1 MLGAPGRPGANDR
14 IQVGVIGVGFRA
26 SLLIDQ
32 LPKPGEIVALSDCFL
47 TRAEEAVAKRK
58 TKWDVYQDYRKL
70 LDRKDID
77 AVIIA
82 TQDFDRVIPC
92 IHACQAGKD
101 VYAEKP
107 LTLYP
112 GEGTALVKAAR
123 KYETVFQVGTQQRS
137 MEMDQIAC
145 KLVRTGGLGKI
156 KLVQGMNYPD
166 SKPFAPLA
174 EEQKPEKLDWE
185 VWTGQAPMRPYSSQL
200 FGHWGSY
207 QDYGGGETTNW
218 GAHGLDII
226 QFALGMDESGPVEF
240 WPLTEPAGGA
250 AFRYA
255 SGVEVRLELP
265 YGLENEHMQGGAR
278 FIGEKG
284 RMDIWRND
292 FKIDA
297 PGITL
302 DLPPQEEIDK
312 WHDKRALWQ
321 AQYHMGFW
329 LECIPTRK
337 QTECGCRDW
346 SSLGNCVPSRKSGAP
361 VEPQAAVGSGGGAGD
376 RRQRSQPDSPR
387 SVRAGR
393 AGNCPKSEGGG
404 WRHLLERFGELQS
417 VVPGPRH
424 HVPEEILVGDAVERS
439 LHVQMDAAVAP
450 HGLNYAVIPDGPAG
464 MYPLIRPSGPD
475 DGEPS
480 GAGVVFVPAQGLVV
494 RLRSASAHA

>member
-1 MLGAPGRPGANDR
+1 MHTGSSASRREFLKRVALTTAAGAAFPYLIPSNVLGAPGRPGANDR
-14 IQVGVIGVGFRA
+14 IRVGVIGVGFRA

-292 FKIDA
+292 FKSDA

-329 LECIPTRK
+329 LECIPTR
-337 QTECGCRDW
+337 QRPNADVAIGHRSVTVCHLANLARR
-346 SSLGNCVPSRKSGAP
+346 LNRKLQWDP
-361 VEPQAAVGSGGGAGD
+361 VEEQVIGD
-376 RRQRSQPDSPR
+376 KEANRLATERPRRK
-387 SVRAGR
+387 GWKL
-393 AGNCPKSEGGG
+393 PK
-404 WRHLLERFGELQS
+404 
-417 VVPGPRH
+417 V
-424 HVPEEILVGDAVERS
+424 
-439 LHVQMDAAVAP
+439 
-450 HGLNYAVIPDGPAG
+450 
-464 MYPLIRPSGPD
+464 
-475 DGEPS
+475 
-480 GAGVVFVPAQGLVV
+480 
-494 RLRSASAHA
+494 